1 MLFSSQ
7 ERRISFGLLAMRIG
21 LALLLLIHSLPR
33 LIGGTAQWKSV
44 GTALNFINPGIP
56 VEILGLAVSL
66 LESLA
71 GVSLLT
77 GYLFRV
83 SCALMTLVF
92 GLFFFNY
99 MQIGYR
105 TLTLFSLGLGMV
117 FIGLM
122 NTGPGR
128 YAVSV
133 RLEEK

>member
-1 MLFSSQ
+1 
-7 ERRISFGLLAMRIG
+7 MRIG

-33 LIGGTAQWKSV
+33 LLGGNAQWKSL

-56 VEILGLAVSL
+56 VEILGFAVSL

-83 SCALMTLVF
+83 SCVMMTLVF

-99 MQIGYR
+99 MHIGYR
-105 TLTLFSLGLGMV
+105 TLTLFSLGLGLV
-117 FIGLM
+117 FIGLT

-128 YAVSV
+128 YAVAV
-133 RLEEK
+133 KLEEK

>member
-7 ERRISFGLLAMRIG
+7 ERRISFGLLVMRVG
-21 LALLLLIHSLPR
+21 LAMLLLIHSLPR
-33 LIGGTAQWKSV
+33 LIGGAAQWISV

-56 VEILGLAVSL
+56 VEILGFGVSL

-83 SCALMTLVF
+83 SCAMMTVVF

-99 MQIGYR
+99 LHIGYR
-105 TLTLFSLGLGMV
+105 TLTLFSLGLGLV

-133 RLEEK
+133 KLEEK